1 MSNHTMFLKSSRKR
15 EARGQS
21 CQSFVS
27 ALGEKGQPFYF
38 PSPARGVGAGD
49 RTGYLT
55 AVLRDSDVPSS
66 LSGKGGSLGSGKVC
80 AYYRGQVWKP
90 PEILP

>member
-15 EARGQS
+15 EARGQG

-27 ALGEKGQPFYF
+27 AFREKGQPFYF
-38 PSPARGVGAGD
+38 PSPARGVSAGD

-55 AVLRDSDVPSS
+55 AVLRDSGVPSS
-66 LSGKGGSLGSGKVC
+66 LSGEGVH
-80 AYYRGQVWKP
+80 
-90 PEILP
+90 